1 MKKLLI
7 AAMAAS
13 IVMAFT
19 GCGNDEGSS
28 SKDDATTTT
37 TTTAAEESKADDAD
51 ESKAETEESKAE
63 TVESTADAESTAA
76 VDSTAGGDTS
86 TPDAGIDDFTAG
98 KFFSFET
105 DEANWSTAEDAYGN
119 TTVTYIGT
127 DIPLANQTC
136 FLLFNSQEAAD
147 LQDFTFDEL
156 APLFVSS
163 MGLGDAFTVSD
174 EGSTEFNGYDAYIIN
189 GTFTQSGNDFAIKLI
204 LCREDTK
211 LVVIA
216 TMAYSDAAE
225 AIQPEFQK
233 VLDTVKIV

>member
-19 GCGNDEGSS
+19 GCGSDEDSS
-28 SKDDATTTT
+28 SKADTSAAST
-37 TTTAAEESKADDAD
+37 TTTAAEDEKAPEAD
-51 ESKAETEESKAE
+51 TEGNSEAADETEES
-63 TVESTADAESTAA
+63 TADSEAA
-76 VDSTAGGDTS
+76 VSDNSEVSDDTS
-86 TPDAGIDDFTAG
+86 AAEADMNDFTAG
-98 KFFSFET
+98 KFFSFEA
-105 DEANWSTAEDAYGN
+105 DEANWNTAEDAFGN

-127 DIPLANQTC
+127 DIPEANSTC
-136 FLLFNSQEAAD
+136 FMLFNSEEAED
-147 LQDFTFDEL
+147 LELLTFYDI

-163 MGLGDAFTVSD
+163 MGLGDDFVVDKEEA
-174 EGSTEFNGYDAYIIN
+174 TEFNGYDAYVIDGN
-189 GTFTQSGNDFAIKLI
+189 YTQSGNEFAIKII
-204 LCREDTK
+204 LCREKTK

>member
-28 SKDDATTTT
+28 SKDDTTTTT
-37 TTTAAEESKADDAD
+37 TTTAAE

-63 TVESTADAESTAA
+63 TVESTSDAESTAA
-76 VDSTAGGDTS
+76 ADSTAGGDTS
-86 TPDAGIDDFTAG
+86 TPDAGIDDFTSG
-98 KFFSFET
+98 KFFSFEA
-105 DEANWSTAEDAYGN
+105 DEANWSTAEDAFGN

-127 DIPLANQTC
+127 DIPIANQTC

-174 EGSTEFNGYDAYIIN
+174 EGSTEFNGYEAYVIN
-189 GTFTQSGNDFAIKLI
+189 GTFTQAGNDFAIKLI

-225 AIQPEFQK
+225 DIQPEFQK